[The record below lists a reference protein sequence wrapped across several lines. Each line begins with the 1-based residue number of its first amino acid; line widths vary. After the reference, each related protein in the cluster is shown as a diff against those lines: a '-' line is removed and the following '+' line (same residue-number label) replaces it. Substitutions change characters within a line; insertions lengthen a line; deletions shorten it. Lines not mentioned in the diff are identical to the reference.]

1 VPLLCK
7 PVKQIILENQLNS
20 KKSTTNFLI
29 TAGDYLAAAID

>member
-20 KKSTTNFLI
+20 KTTTINFLK
-29 TAGDYLAAAID
+29 TAGYYLAAVID